1 MAVIQTLS
9 QKLSSIF
16 VKKLIA
22 TFITK
27 IIGNDNSTTNTP
39 LANDIAVFPIPSNK
53 LKEIP
58 LLAQNP

>member
-22 TFITK
+22 TLMIK

-39 LANDIAVFPIPSNK
+39 LANDIAVFPILSNK
-53 LKEIP
+53 AKEIP
-58 LLAQNP
+58 LLAQNL